1 MFWVRPIT
9 IDRETHMTADA
20 RIAELGLEM
29 PAAPKPMGVY
39 KPIVV
44 VGGIAYLSGHGPL
57 RTNGSLVTG
66 RLGLDMDVE
75 AGYDAA
81 RLTGLA
87 LLATLQNH
95 LGSLNKVK
103 RLIKLL
109 GLVRST
115 DGFDQQPA
123 VINGCSELF
132 RDVFGGDAGVA
143 AQSAIGTNSLPGGI
157 AVEIEAIFEV
167 DH

>member
-1 MFWVRPIT
+1 MS
-9 IDRETHMTADA
+9 
-20 RIAELGLEM
+20 AESRLAQLELQL
-29 PAAPKPMGVY
+29 PPAPKPMGVY

-57 RTNGSLVTG
+57 KPDGSLVKG

-81 RLTGLA
+81 RLTGLG

-95 LGSLNKVK
+95 LGSLDKVK
-103 RLIKLL
+103 RLVKLL

-132 RDVFGGDAGVA
+132 RDVFGEDHGVA
-143 AQSAIGTNSLPGGI
+143 ARSALGTNSLPGGI

-167 DH
+167 V